1 MGAGTYF
8 IHQADGFSYL
18 VGLCQCFRIL
28 QQYIGIANQRPVGMT
43 TAPANQAAFLKL
55 IVFTIAVESGSTF
68 IQPEVSSIRALFLQ
82 RPAELFTDLVGIS
95 GIVRLV
101 AIYRDIRG
109 NDCLLQT
116 WVAVVIRLFNAGFVT
131 AVQVVFLINIFTY
144 AFDKGILL

>member
-1 MGAGTYF
+1 MA
-8 IHQADGFSYL
+8 
-18 VGLCQCFRIL
+18 
-28 QQYIGIANQRPVGMT
+28 

-68 IQPEVSSIRALFLQ
+68 IQPEVSAIRALFLQ
-82 RPAELFTDLVGIS
+82 GPAKLFTDLVGIS